1 MVNHEYKRTLKD
13 HCVYV
18 TNFMDGFF
26 IAPLW
31 YVNDMLIIGKDVGK
45 LDWQIKE
52 RLEQIFWCEG
62 FGTYETNY
70 RHLT

>member
-1 MVNHEYKRTLKD
+1 MVNHEYKRTFKD

-45 LDWQIKE
+45 IDKLKKDLSKYFDVKDLEPMKQI
-52 RLEQIFWCEG
+52 IDM
-62 FGTYETNY
+62 
-70 RHLT
+70 